1 MHSCI
6 KSHFIMRNIFKAF
19 MILFSLLFVFCS
31 DKIHNHQVLDK
42 TNFQT
47 SIGGNKTD
55 LFVLENKN
63 LKVFITN
70 YGARIVS
77 LIVPDRLGNP
87 LDVVL
92 GFKSIDDYLKANEP
106 YHGATIG
113 RYANRISKGVFS
125 LDATEY
131 TLPVNNGVNHLHGGP
146 NGFHNKIWNLV
157 SKAKEKIVMS
167 LNSED
172 GEMGYPGNL
181 DVELTYQLVNNQ
193 LEISYKA
200 KTDKKTPINL
210 TNHSFFNLAG
220 EGNGTI
226 NNHIL
231 KLNSDFYIPVD
242 STLIPLGE
250 KRPVDD
256 SPFDFRIP
264 KSIGSEIDSN
274 GNQIVYGGGYDHNFI
289 LNKLVQDSLSYA
301 ATVSEPTKGVK
312 MEIFTTEPGIQFYS
326 GNFMDG
332 SDVGKYG
339 KSFLYRES
347 FALETQHYP
356 DSPNNQS
363 FPNVYLL
370 PFETYNSL
378 SVYRFSVNGK

>member
-1 MHSCI
+1 MET
-6 KSHFIMRNIFKAF
+6 IFKTYIVLLSF
-19 MILFSLLFVFCS
+19 LFVFCENKMES
-31 DKIHNHQVLDK
+31 YQDLDK

-47 SIGGNKTD
+47 LIGGQKTD
-55 LFVLENKN
+55 LFLLENEN
-63 LKVFITN
+63 LKVFVTN

-77 LIVPDRLGNP
+77 LIVQDRFGNP

-125 LDATEY
+125 LDNKKY
-131 TLPVNNGVNHLHGGP
+131 NLPVNNGLNHLHGGP

-157 SKAKEKIVMS
+157 SIAKEKIVMS

-181 DVELTYQLVNNQ
+181 NVELTYQLVDSQ
-193 LEISYKA
+193 LEISYSA
-200 KTDKKTPINL
+200 TTDKKTPINL

-220 EGNGTI
+220 EGSGTI

-231 KLNSDFYIPVD
+231 KLNSDFYTPVD

-250 KRPVDD
+250 KQAVDD
-256 SPFDFRIP
+256 SPFDFRLP
-264 KSIGSEIDSN
+264 KSIGSEVDSDDE
-274 GNQIVYGGGYDHNFI
+274 QIFYGGGYDHNFV
-289 LNKLVQDSLSYA
+289 LNKPYQDTLSFA
-301 ATVSEPTKGVK
+301 ASVYEPTKGIR
-312 MEIFTTEPGIQFYS
+312 MEIFTTEPGIQFYG

-339 KSFLYRES
+339 KKFLYRES

-356 DSPNNQS
+356 DSPNNKN

-370 PFETYNSL
+370 PFKTYS
-378 SVYRFSVNGK
+378 SQSIYKFSVD

>member
-1 MHSCI
+1 MGS
-6 KSHFIMRNIFKAF
+6 IFKIYI
-19 MILFSLLFVFCS
+19 ILFSFLFVFC
-31 DKIHNHQVLDK
+31 DQKMDDYQVLDK

-47 SIGGNKTD
+47 SIGGKKTD
-55 LFVLENKN
+55 LFLLENQN
-63 LKVFITN
+63 LKVFVTN

-77 LIVPDRLGNP
+77 LVVRDKFNQN

-113 RYANRISKGVFS
+113 RYANRISKGVFL
-125 LDATEY
+125 LDGKKY
-131 TLPVNNGVNHLHGGP
+131 NLPINNGINHLHGGP
-146 NGFHNKIWNLV
+146 KGFHNKIWSIV
-157 SKAKEKIVMS
+157 SFNKEKIVMT

-181 DVELTYQLVNNQ
+181 DVELTYQIVDKQ

-200 KTDKKTPINL
+200 TTDKKTPVNL

-220 EGNGTI
+220 EGSGTI

-231 KLNSDFYIPVD
+231 KLNSDFFTPVD

-250 KRPVDD
+250 KRLVDD
-256 SPFDFRIP
+256 SPFDFRKP
-264 KSIGSEIDSN
+264 KTIGSEINSSDD
-274 GNQIVYGGGYDHNFI
+274 QIVYGGGYDHNFI
-289 LNKLVQDSLSYA
+289 LNKTVQDTLSHA
-301 ATVSEPTKGVK
+301 ATVFEPNRGVK
-312 MEIFTTEPGIQFYS
+312 MDIFTTEPAIQFYG

-339 KSFLYRES
+339 KKFLYRES

-356 DSPNNQS
+356 DSPNNQD
-363 FPNVYLL
+363 FPNVYLS
-370 PFETYNSL
+370 PSETYKST
-378 SVYRFSVNGK
+378 SIYRFTSE

>member
-1 MHSCI
+1 MGS
-6 KSHFIMRNIFKAF
+6 IFKIYI
-19 MILFSLLFVFCS
+19 ILFSFLFVFC
-31 DKIHNHQVLDK
+31 DQKMDDYQVLDK

-47 SIGGNKTD
+47 SIEGKKTD
-55 LFVLENKN
+55 LFLLENQN
-63 LKVFITN
+63 LKVFVTN

-77 LIVPDRLGNP
+77 LVVRDKFNQN

-113 RYANRISKGVFS
+113 RYANRISKGVFL
-125 LDATEY
+125 LDGKKY
-131 TLPVNNGVNHLHGGP
+131 NLPINNGINHLHGGP
-146 NGFHNKIWNLV
+146 KGFHNKIWSMV
-157 SKAKEKIVMS
+157 SFDKEKIVMT

-181 DVELTYQLVNNQ
+181 DVELTYQIVDKQ

-200 KTDKKTPINL
+200 ITDKKTPINL

-220 EGNGTI
+220 EGSGTI

-231 KLNSDFYIPVD
+231 KLNADFFTPVD
-242 STLIPLGE
+242 STLIPLEE
-250 KRPVDD
+250 KRLVDD
-256 SPFDFRIP
+256 SPFDFRKP
-264 KSIGSEIDSN
+264 KAIGSEINSSDD
-274 GNQIVYGGGYDHNFI
+274 QIVYGGGYDHNFI
-289 LNKLVQDSLSYA
+289 LNKTVQDTLSHA
-301 ATVSEPTKGVK
+301 ASVFEPNRGVK
-312 MEIFTTEPGIQFYS
+312 MNIFTTEPAIQFYG

-339 KSFLYRES
+339 KKFLYRES

-356 DSPNNQS
+356 DSPNNQD
-363 FPNVYLL
+363 FPNVYLS
-370 PFETYNSL
+370 PSETYKST
-378 SVYRFSVNGK
+378 SIYRFTSELKEK

>member
-1 MHSCI
+1 MGS
-6 KSHFIMRNIFKAF
+6 IFKIYI
-19 MILFSLLFVFCS
+19 ILFSFLFVFC
-31 DKIHNHQVLDK
+31 DQKMDDYQVLDK

-47 SIGGNKTD
+47 SIEGKKTD
-55 LFVLENKN
+55 LFLLENQN
-63 LKVFITN
+63 LKVFVTN

-77 LIVPDRLGNP
+77 LVVRDKFNQN

-113 RYANRISKGVFS
+113 RYANRISKGVFL
-125 LDATEY
+125 LDGKKY
-131 TLPVNNGVNHLHGGP
+131 NLPINNGINHLHGGP
-146 NGFHNKIWNLV
+146 KGFHNKIWSIV
-157 SKAKEKIVMS
+157 SFDKEKIIMT

-181 DVELTYQLVNNQ
+181 DVELTYQIVDNQ

-200 KTDKKTPINL
+200 TTDKKTPINL

-220 EGNGTI
+220 EGSGTI

-231 KLNSDFYIPVD
+231 KLNSDFYTPVD

-250 KRPVDD
+250 KRLVDD
-256 SPFDFRIP
+256 SPFDFRKP
-264 KSIGSEIDSN
+264 KAIGSEINSSDD
-274 GNQIVYGGGYDHNFI
+274 QIVYGGGYDHNFI
-289 LNKLVQDSLSYA
+289 LNKTVQDTLSHA
-301 ATVSEPTKGVK
+301 ATVFEPNRGVK
-312 MEIFTTEPGIQFYS
+312 MDIFTTEPAIQFYG

-339 KSFLYRES
+339 KKFLYRES

-356 DSPNNQS
+356 DSPNNQD
-363 FPNVYLL
+363 FPNVYLS
-370 PFETYNSL
+370 PSETYKST
-378 SVYRFSVNGK
+378 SIYRFTSE

>member
-1 MHSCI
+1 M
-6 KSHFIMRNIFKAF
+6 KSIFKIYI
-19 MILFSLLFVFCS
+19 ILFSFLFVFC
-31 DKIHNHQVLDK
+31 DQKMDDYQVLDK

-47 SIGGNKTD
+47 SIEGKKTD
-55 LFVLENKN
+55 LFLLENQN
-63 LKVFITN
+63 LKVFVTN

-77 LIVPDRLGNP
+77 LVVRDKFNQY
-87 LDVVL
+87 LDIVL

-113 RYANRISKGVFS
+113 RYANRISKGVFL
-125 LDATEY
+125 LDGKKY
-131 TLPVNNGVNHLHGGP
+131 NLPINNGINHLHGGP
-146 NGFHNKIWNLV
+146 KGFHNKIWSIV
-157 SKAKEKIVMS
+157 SFDKEKIVMS

-181 DVELTYQLVNNQ
+181 DVELTYQIVDKQ

-200 KTDKKTPINL
+200 TTDKKTPINL

-220 EGNGTI
+220 EGSGTI

-231 KLNSDFYIPVD
+231 KLNSDFYTPVD

-250 KRPVDD
+250 KRLVDD
-256 SPFDFRIP
+256 SPFDFRRP
-264 KSIGSEIDSN
+264 KAIGSEINSSDD
-274 GNQIVYGGGYDHNFI
+274 QIVYGGGYDHNFI
-289 LNKLVQDSLSYA
+289 LNKTAQDTLSHA
-301 ATVSEPTKGVK
+301 ATVFEPNRGVK
-312 MEIFTTEPGIQFYS
+312 MDIFTTEPAIQFYG

-339 KSFLYRES
+339 KRFLYRES

-356 DSPNNQS
+356 DSPNNQD
-363 FPNVYLL
+363 FPEVYLS
-370 PFETYNSL
+370 PDETYKST
-378 SVYRFSVNGK
+378 SIYRFTSE

>member
-1 MHSCI
+1 MGT
-6 KSHFIMRNIFKAF
+6 IFKTSVVLLSF
-19 MILFSLLFVFCS
+19 LFVFCNN
-31 DKIHNHQVLDK
+31 KMNNYQVLDK

-47 SIGGNKTD
+47 SIGGQKTD
-55 LFVLENKN
+55 LFLLENEN

-77 LIVPDRLGNP
+77 LIVLDRFEKP

-113 RYANRISKGVFS
+113 RYANRISKGIFS
-125 LDATEY
+125 LDGKKY
-131 TLPVNNGVNHLHGGP
+131 NLPINNGVNHLHGGP
-146 NGFHNKIWNLV
+146 NGFHDKIWSIV
-157 SKAKEKIVMS
+157 SFNKEKIIMS

-181 DVELTYQLVNNQ
+181 DVELTYQIVDNQ
-193 LEISYKA
+193 LEIYYKA
-200 KTDKKTPINL
+200 TTDKKTPINL

-220 EGNGTI
+220 EGSGTI

-231 KLNSDFYIPVD
+231 KLNSDYFSPVD
-242 STLIPLGE
+242 SNLIPTGE
-250 KRPVDD
+250 KRAVDG
-256 SPFDFRIP
+256 SPFDFRTP
-264 KSIGSEIDSN
+264 KAIGTDINSSDD
-274 GNQIVYGGGYDHNFI
+274 QIVYGGGYDHNFI
-289 LNKLVQDSLSYA
+289 LNKQHQDSLSRA
-301 ATVSEPTKGVK
+301 ATVFEPNRGVK
-312 MEIFTTEPGIQFYS
+312 MEIFTTEPGIQFYG

-332 SDVGKYG
+332 SDIGKYE
-339 KSFLYRES
+339 KRFLYRES

-363 FPNVYLL
+363 FPNVFLL
-370 PFETYNSL
+370 PTEIYKSKSIYKFTAD
-378 SVYRFSVNGK
+378 

>member
-1 MHSCI
+1 MGT
-6 KSHFIMRNIFKAF
+6 IFKTSVVLLSF
-19 MILFSLLFVFCS
+19 LFVFCNN
-31 DKIHNHQVLDK
+31 KMNNYQVLDK

-47 SIGGNKTD
+47 SIGGQKTD
-55 LFVLENKN
+55 LFLLENEN

-77 LIVPDRLGNP
+77 LIVLDRFEKP

-113 RYANRISKGVFS
+113 RYANRISKGIFS
-125 LDATEY
+125 LDGKKY
-131 TLPVNNGVNHLHGGP
+131 NLPINNGVNHLHGGP
-146 NGFHNKIWNLV
+146 NGFHDKIWSIV
-157 SKAKEKIVMS
+157 SFNKEKIIMS

-181 DVELTYQLVNNQ
+181 DVELTYQIVDNQ
-193 LEISYKA
+193 LEIYYKA
-200 KTDKKTPINL
+200 TTDKKTPINL

-220 EGNGTI
+220 EGSGTI

-231 KLNSDFYIPVD
+231 KLNSDYFSPVD
-242 STLIPLGE
+242 SNLIPTGE
-250 KRPVDD
+250 KRAVDG
-256 SPFDFRIP
+256 SPFDFRRP
-264 KSIGSEIDSN
+264 KAIGTDINSSDD
-274 GNQIVYGGGYDHNFI
+274 QIVYGGGYDHNFI
-289 LNKLVQDSLSYA
+289 LNKQHQDSLSRA
-301 ATVSEPTKGVK
+301 ATVFEPNRGVK
-312 MEIFTTEPGIQFYS
+312 MEIFTTEPGIQFYG

-332 SDVGKYG
+332 SDIGKYE
-339 KSFLYRES
+339 KRFLYRES

-363 FPNVYLL
+363 FPNVFLL
-370 PFETYNSL
+370 PTEIYKSI
-378 SVYRFSVNGK
+378 SVYKFTAD

>member
-1 MHSCI
+1 MGS
-6 KSHFIMRNIFKAF
+6 IFKIYI
-19 MILFSLLFVFCS
+19 ILFSFLFVFC
-31 DKIHNHQVLDK
+31 DQKMDDYQVLDK

-47 SIGGNKTD
+47 SIEGKKTD
-55 LFVLENKN
+55 LFLLENQN
-63 LKVFITN
+63 LKVFVTN

-77 LIVPDRLGNP
+77 LVVRDKFNQN

-113 RYANRISKGVFS
+113 RYANRISKGVFL
-125 LDATEY
+125 LDGKKY
-131 TLPVNNGVNHLHGGP
+131 NLPINNGINHLHGGP
-146 NGFHNKIWNLV
+146 KGFHNKIWSMV
-157 SKAKEKIVMS
+157 SFDKEKIVMT

-181 DVELTYQLVNNQ
+181 DVELTYQIVDNQ

-200 KTDKKTPINL
+200 ITDRKTPINL

-220 EGNGTI
+220 EGSGTI

-231 KLNSDFYIPVD
+231 KLNSDFYTPVD
-242 STLIPLGE
+242 STLIPVGE
-250 KRPVDD
+250 KRLVDD
-256 SPFDFRIP
+256 SPFDFRKP
-264 KSIGSEIDSN
+264 KAIGSEINSSDD
-274 GNQIVYGGGYDHNFI
+274 QIVYGGGYDHNFI
-289 LNKLVQDSLSYA
+289 LNKTVQDTLSHA
-301 ATVSEPTKGVK
+301 ATVFEPNRGVK
-312 MEIFTTEPGIQFYS
+312 MDIFTTEPAIQFYG

-339 KSFLYRES
+339 KKFLYRES

-356 DSPNNQS
+356 DSPNNQD
-363 FPNVYLL
+363 FPNVYLS
-370 PFETYNSL
+370 PTETYKST
-378 SVYRFSVNGK
+378 SIYRFTSE

>member
-1 MHSCI
+1 MGS
-6 KSHFIMRNIFKAF
+6 IFKIYI
-19 MILFSLLFVFCS
+19 ILFSFLFVFC
-31 DKIHNHQVLDK
+31 DQKMDDDQVLDK

-47 SIGGNKTD
+47 SIEGKKTD
-55 LFVLENKN
+55 LFLLENQN
-63 LKVFITN
+63 LKVFVTN

-77 LIVPDRLGNP
+77 LVVRDKFNQN
-87 LDVVL
+87 LDIVL

-113 RYANRISKGVFS
+113 RYANRISKGVFL
-125 LDATEY
+125 LDGKKY
-131 TLPVNNGVNHLHGGP
+131 NLPINNGINHLHGGP
-146 NGFHNKIWNLV
+146 KGFHNKIWSIV
-157 SKAKEKIVMS
+157 SFDKEKIVMT

-181 DVELTYQLVNNQ
+181 DVELTYQIADNQ

-200 KTDKKTPINL
+200 TTDKKTPINL

-220 EGNGTI
+220 EGSGTI

-231 KLNSDFYIPVD
+231 KLNSDFYTPVD

-250 KRPVDD
+250 KRLVDD
-256 SPFDFRIP
+256 SPFDFRKP
-264 KSIGSEIDSN
+264 KAIGSEINSSDD
-274 GNQIVYGGGYDHNFI
+274 QIVYGGGYDHNFI
-289 LNKLVQDSLSYA
+289 LNKTAQDILSHA
-301 ATVSEPTKGVK
+301 ATVFEPNRGVK
-312 MEIFTTEPGIQFYS
+312 MDIYTTEPAIQFYG

-339 KSFLYRES
+339 KNFLYRES

-356 DSPNNQS
+356 DSPNNQD
-363 FPNVYLL
+363 FPNIYLS
-370 PFETYNSL
+370 PSETYRST
-378 SVYRFSVNGK
+378 SIYRFSLE

>member
-1 MHSCI
+1 MGS
-6 KSHFIMRNIFKAF
+6 IFKIYI
-19 MILFSLLFVFCS
+19 ILFSFLFVFC
-31 DKIHNHQVLDK
+31 DQKMDDYQVLDK

-47 SIGGNKTD
+47 SIEGKKTD
-55 LFVLENKN
+55 LFLLENQN
-63 LKVFITN
+63 LKVFVTN

-77 LIVPDRLGNP
+77 LVVRDKFNQN

-113 RYANRISKGVFS
+113 RYANRISKGVFL
-125 LDATEY
+125 LDGKKY
-131 TLPVNNGVNHLHGGP
+131 NLPINNGINHLHGGP
-146 NGFHNKIWNLV
+146 KGFHNKIWSIV
-157 SKAKEKIVMS
+157 SFDKEKIVMT

-181 DVELTYQLVNNQ
+181 DVELTYQIVDNQ

-200 KTDKKTPINL
+200 TTDKKTPINL

-220 EGNGTI
+220 EGSGTI

-231 KLNSDFYIPVD
+231 KLNSDFYTPVD
-242 STLIPLGE
+242 STLIPVGE
-250 KRPVDD
+250 KRLVDD
-256 SPFDFRIP
+256 SPFDFRKP
-264 KSIGSEIDSN
+264 KAIGSEINSSDD
-274 GNQIVYGGGYDHNFI
+274 QIVYGGGYDHNFI
-289 LNKLVQDSLSYA
+289 LNKTAQDTLSHA
-301 ATVSEPTKGVK
+301 ATVFEPTRGVK
-312 MEIFTTEPGIQFYS
+312 MDIYTTEPAIQFYG

-339 KSFLYRES
+339 KNFLYRES

-356 DSPNNQS
+356 DSPNNQD
-363 FPNVYLL
+363 FPNVYLS
-370 PFETYNSL
+370 PSETYRST
-378 SVYRFSVNGK
+378 SIYRFSLE

>member
-1 MHSCI
+1 MGT
-6 KSHFIMRNIFKAF
+6 IFKTSVVLLSF
-19 MILFSLLFVFCS
+19 LFVFCNN
-31 DKIHNHQVLDK
+31 KMNNYQVLDK

-47 SIGGNKTD
+47 SIGGQKTD
-55 LFVLENKN
+55 LFLLENEN

-77 LIVPDRLGNP
+77 LIVLDRFEKP

-113 RYANRISKGVFS
+113 RYANRISKGIFS
-125 LDATEY
+125 LDGKKY
-131 TLPVNNGVNHLHGGP
+131 NLPINNGVNHLHGGP
-146 NGFHNKIWNLV
+146 NGFHNKIWSIV
-157 SKAKEKIVMS
+157 SFNKEKIIMS

-181 DVELTYQLVNNQ
+181 DVELTYQIVDNQ
-193 LEISYKA
+193 LEIYYKA
-200 KTDKKTPINL
+200 TTDKKTPINL

-220 EGNGTI
+220 EGSGTI

-231 KLNSDFYIPVD
+231 KLNSDYFSPVD
-242 STLIPLGE
+242 SNLIPTGE
-250 KRPVDD
+250 KRAVDG
-256 SPFDFRIP
+256 SPFDFRRP
-264 KSIGSEIDSN
+264 KAIGTDINSSDD
-274 GNQIVYGGGYDHNFI
+274 QIVYGGGYDHNFI
-289 LNKLVQDSLSYA
+289 LNKQHQDSLSRA
-301 ATVSEPTKGVK
+301 ATVFEPNRGVK
-312 MEIFTTEPGIQFYS
+312 MEIFTTEPGIQFYG

-332 SDVGKYG
+332 SDIGKYE
-339 KSFLYRES
+339 KRFLYRES

-363 FPNVYLL
+363 FPNVFLL
-370 PFETYNSL
+370 PTEIYKSI
-378 SVYRFSVNGK
+378 SVYKFTAD

>member
-1 MHSCI
+1 MGS
-6 KSHFIMRNIFKAF
+6 IFKIYI
-19 MILFSLLFVFCS
+19 ILFSFLFVFC
-31 DKIHNHQVLDK
+31 DQKMDDYQVLDK

-47 SIGGNKTD
+47 SIGGKKTD
-55 LFVLENKN
+55 LFLLENKN
-63 LKVFITN
+63 LKVFVTN

-77 LIVPDRLGNP
+77 LVVRDKFNQN

-113 RYANRISKGVFS
+113 RYANRISRGVFL
-125 LDATEY
+125 LDGKKY
-131 TLPVNNGVNHLHGGP
+131 NLPINNGINHLHGGP
-146 NGFHNKIWNLV
+146 KGFHNKIWSIV
-157 SKAKEKIVMS
+157 SFNKEKIVMN

-181 DVELTYQLVNNQ
+181 DVELTYQIVDKQ

-200 KTDKKTPINL
+200 TTDKKTPINL

-220 EGNGTI
+220 EGSGTI

-231 KLNSDFYIPVD
+231 KLNSDFFTPVD

-250 KRPVDD
+250 KRLVDD
-256 SPFDFRIP
+256 SPFDFRKP
-264 KSIGSEIDSN
+264 KTIGSEINSSDD
-274 GNQIVYGGGYDHNFI
+274 QIVYGGGYDHNFI
-289 LNKLVQDSLSYA
+289 LNKKAQGTLSHA
-301 ATVSEPTKGVK
+301 ATVFESNRGVK
-312 MEIFTTEPGIQFYS
+312 MDIFTTEPAIQFYG

-339 KSFLYRES
+339 KKFLYRES

-356 DSPNNQS
+356 DSPNNQN
-363 FPNVYLL
+363 FPNVFLS
-370 PFETYNSL
+370 PTETYRST
-378 SVYRFSVNGK
+378 SIYRFSLE

>member
-1 MHSCI
+1 MHSCV
-6 KSHFIMRNIFKAF
+6 KNHFIMRNIFKAF

-31 DKIHNHQVLDK
+31 DKMDNHLVLDK
-42 TNFQT
+42 INFQT
-47 SIGGNKTD
+47 TIGGNKTD

-70 YGARIVS
+70 YGGRIVS

-125 LDATEY
+125 LDDTKY
-131 TLPVNNGVNHLHGGP
+131 SLPVNNGVNHLHGGP

-157 SKAKEKIVMS
+157 SIAKEKIVMS

-172 GEMGYPGNL
+172 GDMGYPGNL
-181 DVELTYQLVNNQ
+181 NVELTYQLVDSQ
-193 LEISYKA
+193 LEISYNA
-200 KTDKKTPINL
+200 TTDKKTPINL

-220 EGNGTI
+220 EGSGTI

-231 KLNSDFYIPVD
+231 KLNSDFYTPVD
-242 STLIPLGE
+242 STLIPSGE
-250 KRPVDD
+250 KRPVDH

-264 KSIGSEIDSN
+264 KSIGSEIDSADE
-274 GNQIVYGGGYDHNFI
+274 QIVYGGGYDHNFI
-289 LNKLVQDSLSYA
+289 LNKPHQDTLSLA
-301 ATVSEPTKGVK
+301 ASVLEPTRGIR
-312 MEIFTTEPGIQFYS
+312 MEIFTTEPGIQFYG

-339 KSFLYRES
+339 KKFSYRES

-356 DSPNNQS
+356 DSPNNKS
-363 FPNVYLL
+363 FPNVYLF
-370 PFETYNSL
+370 PFETYS
-378 SVYRFSVNGK
+378 SRSIYKFSVD

>member
-1 MHSCI
+1 MGS
-6 KSHFIMRNIFKAF
+6 IFKIYI
-19 MILFSLLFVFCS
+19 ILFSFLFVFC
-31 DKIHNHQVLDK
+31 DQKMDVDQVLDK

-47 SIGGNKTD
+47 SIEGKKTD
-55 LFVLENKN
+55 LFLLENQN
-63 LKVFITN
+63 LKVFVTN

-77 LIVPDRLGNP
+77 LVVRDKFNQN
-87 LDVVL
+87 LDIVL

-113 RYANRISKGVFS
+113 RYANRISKGVFL
-125 LDATEY
+125 LDGKKY
-131 TLPVNNGVNHLHGGP
+131 NLPINNGINHLHGGP
-146 NGFHNKIWNLV
+146 KGFHNKIWSIV
-157 SKAKEKIVMS
+157 SFDKQKIVMT

-181 DVELTYQLVNNQ
+181 DVELTYQIVDNQ

-200 KTDKKTPINL
+200 TTDKKTPINL

-220 EGNGTI
+220 EGSGTI

-231 KLNSDFYIPVD
+231 KLNSDFYTPVD

-250 KRPVDD
+250 KRLVDD
-256 SPFDFRIP
+256 SPFDFRKP
-264 KSIGSEIDSN
+264 KAIGSEINSSDD
-274 GNQIVYGGGYDHNFI
+274 QIVYGGGYDHNFI
-289 LNKLVQDSLSYA
+289 LNKTAQDILSHA
-301 ATVSEPTKGVK
+301 ATVFEPNRGVK
-312 MEIFTTEPGIQFYS
+312 MDIYTTEPAIQFYG

-339 KSFLYRES
+339 KNFLYRES

-356 DSPNNQS
+356 DSPNNQD
-363 FPNVYLL
+363 FPNIYLS
-370 PFETYNSL
+370 PSETYRST
-378 SVYRFSVNGK
+378 SIYRFSLE

>member
-1 MHSCI
+1 MGS
-6 KSHFIMRNIFKAF
+6 IFKIYI
-19 MILFSLLFVFCS
+19 ILFSFLFVFC
-31 DKIHNHQVLDK
+31 DQKMDDDQVLDK

-47 SIGGNKTD
+47 SIEGKKTD
-55 LFVLENKN
+55 LFLLENQN
-63 LKVFITN
+63 LKIFVTN

-77 LIVPDRLGNP
+77 LVVRDKFNQN
-87 LDVVL
+87 LDIVL

-113 RYANRISKGVFS
+113 RYANRISKGVFL
-125 LDATEY
+125 LDGKKY
-131 TLPVNNGVNHLHGGP
+131 NLPINNGINHLHGGP
-146 NGFHNKIWNLV
+146 KGFHNKIWSIV
-157 SKAKEKIVMS
+157 SFDKEKIVMT

-181 DVELTYQLVNNQ
+181 DVELTYQIVDNQ

-200 KTDKKTPINL
+200 TTDKKTPINL

-220 EGNGTI
+220 EGSGTI

-231 KLNSDFYIPVD
+231 KLNSDFYTPVD

-250 KRPVDD
+250 KRLVDD
-256 SPFDFRIP
+256 SPFDFRKP
-264 KSIGSEIDSN
+264 KAIGSEINSSDD
-274 GNQIVYGGGYDHNFI
+274 QIVYGGGYDHNFI
-289 LNKLVQDSLSYA
+289 LNKTAQDTLSHA
-301 ATVSEPTKGVK
+301 ATVFEPNRGVK
-312 MEIFTTEPGIQFYS
+312 MDIYTTEPAIQFYG

-339 KSFLYRES
+339 KNFLYRES

-356 DSPNNQS
+356 DSPNNQD
-363 FPNVYLL
+363 FPNVYLS
-370 PFETYNSL
+370 PTETYRST
-378 SVYRFSVNGK
+378 SIYRFSLK

>member
-1 MHSCI
+1 MGS
-6 KSHFIMRNIFKAF
+6 IFKIYI
-19 MILFSLLFVFCS
+19 ILFSFLFVFC
-31 DKIHNHQVLDK
+31 DQKMDDDQVLDK

-47 SIGGNKTD
+47 SIEGKKTD
-55 LFVLENKN
+55 LFLLENQN
-63 LKVFITN
+63 LKIFVTN

-77 LIVPDRLGNP
+77 LVVRDKFNQN
-87 LDVVL
+87 LDIVL

-113 RYANRISKGVFS
+113 RYANRISKGVFL
-125 LDATEY
+125 LDGKKY
-131 TLPVNNGVNHLHGGP
+131 NLPINNGINHLHGGP
-146 NGFHNKIWNLV
+146 KGFHNKIWSIV
-157 SKAKEKIVMS
+157 SFDKEKIVMT

-181 DVELTYQLVNNQ
+181 DVELTYQIVDNQ

-200 KTDKKTPINL
+200 TTDKKTPINL

-220 EGNGTI
+220 EGSGTI

-231 KLNSDFYIPVD
+231 KLNSDFYTPVD

-250 KRPVDD
+250 KRLVDD
-256 SPFDFRIP
+256 SPFDFRKP
-264 KSIGSEIDSN
+264 KAIGSEINSSDD
-274 GNQIVYGGGYDHNFI
+274 QIVYGGGYDHNFI
-289 LNKLVQDSLSYA
+289 LNKTVQDTLSHA
-301 ATVSEPTKGVK
+301 ATVFEPNRGVK
-312 MEIFTTEPGIQFYS
+312 MDIFTTEPAIQFYG

-339 KSFLYRES
+339 KKFLYRES

-356 DSPNNQS
+356 DSPNNQD
-363 FPNVYLL
+363 FPNVYLS
-370 PFETYNSL
+370 PSETYKST
-378 SVYRFSVNGK
+378 SIYRFTSE

>member
-1 MHSCI
+1 MENYQI
-6 KSHFIMRNIFKAF
+6 
-19 MILFSLLFVFCS
+19 
-31 DKIHNHQVLDK
+31 LDK

-47 SIGGNKTD
+47 LIGGQKTD
-55 LFVLENKN
+55 LFLLENEN
-63 LKVFITN
+63 LKIFVTN

-77 LIVPDRLGNP
+77 LIVQDRFGNP

-113 RYANRISKGVFS
+113 RYANRISKGIFS
-125 LDATEY
+125 LGNKKY
-131 TLPVNNGVNHLHGGP
+131 NLPVNNGLNHLHGGP

-157 SKAKEKIVMS
+157 SIAKEKIVMS

-181 DVELTYQLVNNQ
+181 NVELTYQLVDSQ
-193 LEISYKA
+193 LEISYSA
-200 KTDKKTPINL
+200 TTDKKTPINL

-220 EGNGTI
+220 EGSGTI

-231 KLNSDFYIPVD
+231 KLNSDFYTPVD

-250 KRPVDD
+250 KQAVDD
-256 SPFDFRIP
+256 SPFDFRLP
-264 KSIGSEIDSN
+264 KSIGSEVDSDDE
-274 GNQIVYGGGYDHNFI
+274 QIFYGGGYDHNFV
-289 LNKLVQDSLSYA
+289 LNKPYQDTLSFA
-301 ATVSEPTKGVK
+301 ASVHEPTKGIR
-312 MEIFTTEPGIQFYS
+312 MEIFTTEPGIQFYG

-339 KSFLYRES
+339 KKFLYRES

-356 DSPNNQS
+356 DSPNNKN

-370 PFETYNSL
+370 PFKTYS
-378 SVYRFSVNGK
+378 SQSIYKFSVD

>member
-1 MHSCI
+1 MGS
-6 KSHFIMRNIFKAF
+6 IFKIYI
-19 MILFSLLFVFCS
+19 ILFSFLFVFC
-31 DKIHNHQVLDK
+31 DQKMDDYQVLDK

-47 SIGGNKTD
+47 SIEGKKTD
-55 LFVLENKN
+55 LFLLENQN
-63 LKVFITN
+63 LKVFVTN

-77 LIVPDRLGNP
+77 LVVRDKFNQN

-113 RYANRISKGVFS
+113 RYANRISKGVFL
-125 LDATEY
+125 LDGKKY
-131 TLPVNNGVNHLHGGP
+131 NLPINNGINHLHGGP
-146 NGFHNKIWNLV
+146 KGFHNKIWSIV
-157 SKAKEKIVMS
+157 SFDKEKIVMT

-181 DVELTYQLVNNQ
+181 DVELTYQIVDNQ

-200 KTDKKTPINL
+200 TTDKKTPINL

-220 EGNGTI
+220 EGSGTI

-231 KLNSDFYIPVD
+231 KLNSDFYTPVD
-242 STLIPLGE
+242 STLIPVGE
-250 KRPVDD
+250 KRLVDD
-256 SPFDFRIP
+256 SPFDFRRP
-264 KSIGSEIDSN
+264 KAIGSEINSSDD
-274 GNQIVYGGGYDHNFI
+274 QIVYGGGYDHNFI
-289 LNKLVQDSLSYA
+289 LNKTVQDTLSHA
-301 ATVSEPTKGVK
+301 ATVFEPNRGVK
-312 MEIFTTEPGIQFYS
+312 MDIFTTEPAIQFYG

-339 KSFLYRES
+339 KKFLYRES

-356 DSPNNQS
+356 DSPNNQD
-363 FPNVYLL
+363 FPNVYLS
-370 PFETYNSL
+370 PSETYKST
-378 SVYRFSVNGK
+378 SIYRFTSE

>member
-1 MHSCI
+1 MGT
-6 KSHFIMRNIFKAF
+6 IFKTSVVLLSF
-19 MILFSLLFVFCS
+19 LFVFCNN
-31 DKIHNHQVLDK
+31 KMNNYQVLDK

-47 SIGGNKTD
+47 SIGGQKTD
-55 LFVLENKN
+55 LFLLENEN

-77 LIVPDRLGNP
+77 LIVLDRFEKP

-113 RYANRISKGVFS
+113 RYANRISKGIFS
-125 LDATEY
+125 LDGKKY
-131 TLPVNNGVNHLHGGP
+131 NLPINNGVNHLHGGP
-146 NGFHNKIWNLV
+146 NGFHNKIWSIV
-157 SKAKEKIVMS
+157 SFNKEKIIMS

-181 DVELTYQLVNNQ
+181 DVELTYQIVDNQ
-193 LEISYKA
+193 LEIYYKA
-200 KTDKKTPINL
+200 TTDKKTPINL

-220 EGNGTI
+220 EGSGTI

-231 KLNSDFYIPVD
+231 KLNSDYFSPVD
-242 STLIPLGE
+242 SNLIPTGE
-250 KRPVDD
+250 KRAVDG
-256 SPFDFRIP
+256 SPFDFRTP
-264 KSIGSEIDSN
+264 KAIGTDINSSDD
-274 GNQIVYGGGYDHNFI
+274 QIVYGGGYDHNFI
-289 LNKLVQDSLSYA
+289 LNKQHQDSLSRA
-301 ATVSEPTKGVK
+301 ATVFEPNRGVK
-312 MEIFTTEPGIQFYS
+312 MEIFTTEPGIQFYG

-332 SDVGKYG
+332 SDIGKYE
-339 KSFLYRES
+339 KRFLYRES

-363 FPNVYLL
+363 FPNVFLFPTEIYKSISIYK
-370 PFETYNSL
+370 FTAD
-378 SVYRFSVNGK
+378 